1 MQETNKL
8 KYIYWQKKAISCS
21 FVIDKQHLFRF
32 RRNGF
37 HAQLRFT
44 CLLFLQG
51 LVDLQG
57 THFFI
62 TCLVNLL

>member
-1 MQETNKL
+1 MKGNEHAGNKQI
-8 KYIYWQKKAISCS
+8 KVYIGKKKAISCS

-51 LVDLQG
+51 LIYKELISSSHV
-57 THFFI
+57 
-62 TCLVNLL
+62 